1 MDKIKKQGENST
13 EKQKVPLVKI
23 TARISEK
30 VDGVMR
36 ELAEEFGVPFSQV
49 VRLAI
54 DGHLEN
60 YLEKVQYMDSAQGD
74 KIREQCAALG
84 NELQA
89 IRNELHRIG
98 VNVNQV
104 AKWRNVDALMYETM
118 QATTQSK
125 DVNERRELVA
135 RYNELKRRRSTLNL
149 DDFRTYEMEI
159 LMQRY
164 EQATG
169 EVAKALWR
177 IQG

>member
-23 TARISEK
+23 TARINEK

-36 ELAEEFGVPFSQV
+36 ELAEEFGVSFSQV

-54 DGHLEN
+54 DGHLES

-74 KIREQCAALG
+74 EIRKNCAVLG

-89 IRNELHRIG
+89 IHMELHKIG

-104 AKWRNVDALMYETM
+104 AKWRNVDALMQETV
-118 QATTQSK
+118 QATTRAK
-125 DVNERRELVA
+125 TVDERRALLA
-135 RYNELKRRRSTLNL
+135 RYKELQSYQGTLML
-149 DDFRTYEMEI
+149 DHFSKYELEL